1 MLNDKID
8 FIITIYLFYT
18 ILYYIIDT
26 LIMATQHDLGQYFTT
41 NAELKEKVYEF
52 IQNSPSVILEP
63 SVDAAIWFPLLRVKC
78 RACVRYARDRHEN
91 KVAGRNSTTPTPSM
105 VILWKTRPQRQ
116 RHTPRSWVIRRSL
129 GLNGA
134 IYIDFTENAITCST
148 TTANSCSRSVGFP

>member
-8 FIITIYLFYT
+8 FLLPYLFYI

-63 SVDAAIWFPLLRVKC
+63 SVDASDLVSFIWVKC
-78 RACVRYARDRHEN
+78 RA
-91 KVAGRNSTTPTPSM
+91 
-105 VILWKTRPQRQ
+105 
-116 RHTPRSWVIRRSL
+116 
-129 GLNGA
+129 
-134 IYIDFTENAITCST
+134 
-148 TTANSCSRSVGFP
+148 